1 MRPFPFA
8 AFALLSLA
16 SPPPPAAAQEESQAN
31 LVLTILG
38 GTVTGHDLWA
48 VAKQP
53 LGVQDGSG
61 RVDTLGLSR
70 TINSGLV
77 LGAAATYFLSPHLG
91 FHAELS
97 YTAMPVD
104 GQCVPVFINPDTMN
118 VTFQDLHRNEQ
129 VCGDISGQAATGGAI
144 TVFGGVTLRAASRRS
159 LSPYV
164 RANLGVAVLSR
175 STIEMAGAYVVG
187 STIGVR
193 EVMTDRKPRPAS
205 VLVGAAAGFTAAL
218 GASYQFRFEVRDL
231 IVSLD
236 RATGPADGLGNTPR
250 ASRYY
255 HNLALTLGLDV
266 VLEYKR
272 GRRY

>member
-1 MRPFPFA
+1 MRSFPFA

-38 GTVTGHDLWA
+38 GTVTGHNLWT

-70 TINSGLV
+70 TISSGLV

-97 YTAMPVD
+97 YTALPVD

-118 VTFQDLHRNEQ
+118 GVQDLHRNEQ
-129 VCGDISGQAATGGAI
+129 VCGDISAQSATGGAI
-144 TVFGGVTLRAASRRS
+144 TLFGGVTLRAASRRS

-164 RANLGVAVLSR
+164 RGNLGVAVLSR
-175 STIEMAGAYVVG
+175 STIEMSGAYVVG
-187 STIGVR
+187 STLGVR
-193 EVMTDRKPRPAS
+193 EVMTDRKPRAAS
-205 VLVGAAAGFTAAL
+205 VLVGAAAGFTAPL
-218 GASYQFRFEVRDL
+218 GASYQFRLEVRDL

-236 RATGPADGLGNTPR
+236 RAIGPADGLGVTPH
-250 ASRYY
+250 AARYY
-255 HNLALTLGLDV
+255 HNFALTLGLDV
-266 VLEYKR
+266 VLENKR